1 MKNKYFKRMA
11 KDFLAN
17 KEKDYVKRYYSF
29 DNKQIGKLPYLSKY
43 QTPEIEERIRGL
55 LLDYYNVYVDE
66 DDLIYCILED
76 GEILI
81 GGPKNE

>member
-1 MKNKYFKRMA
+1 MKNKYIKQGV
-11 KDFLAN
+11 
-17 KEKDYVKRYYSF
+17 KEGMRNTQGGSTKRYYSF
-29 DNKQIGKLPYLSKY
+29 DHKQIGKLPYLSKY

-55 LLDYYNVYVDE
+55 LLDYYTVYVDE

-81 GGPKNE
+81 GGPKDE